1 MIFRTHLVPV
11 VLIALSWFSSPAL
24 ADAELLA
31 VALTPGS
38 ALQSSIDDL
47 EGICA
52 RLDRLDGA
60 QPRLPTTR
68 AEETFL
74 RCEMSEGEIGLSYS
88 DGFLALAQ
96 LQGPGLVEAMTGDLQ
111 DADDLVRYA
120 GLDIY
125 PGTALAVD
133 RINGRAWLL
142 SPAHLH
148 THLFLF
154 EHPMLMQTAPSSTE
168 GRSDQLLP
176 RGLDIGADLITA
188 GTILSAHCPH
198 YEERHIEPV
207 TLPGGLS
214 EQMQIDCFGLDVAGF
229 PRKAEFVFGDGR
241 LDLIWI
247 LTGNEE
253 HARMRGHLTHLYG
266 APLEESDTYII
277 WPDGWALRIDVPEIM
292 IASPDVAA
300 ALTGR

>member
-11 VLIALSWFSSPAL
+11 ALIGLSWFSSPAL

-31 VALTPGS
+31 TALTPGS
-38 ALQSSIDDL
+38 GLQSSIDDL

-52 RLDRLDGA
+52 RLDRFDAA

-88 DGFLALAQ
+88 DGFLVLTQ
-96 LQGPGLVEAMTGDLQ
+96 FQGPGLVETMTGDLQ
-111 DADDLVRYA
+111 VADDLVRYA

-148 THLFLF
+148 AHLFLF
-154 EHPMLMQTAPSSTE
+154 EHPMLMQIAQPSFES
-168 GRSDQLLP
+168 RSDQLLP
-176 RGLDIGADLITA
+176 RGLDSGADLITA
-188 GTILSAHCPH
+188 RTILSAHCPH
-198 YEERHIEPV
+198 YEERRIEPV
-207 TLPGGLS
+207 TLLGGLS
-214 EQMQIDCFGLDVAGF
+214 EQMQIDCFGLVVAGF

-247 LTGNEE
+247 LTRNEE

-277 WPDGWALRIDVPEIM
+277 WPDGRALRTDVPEIM